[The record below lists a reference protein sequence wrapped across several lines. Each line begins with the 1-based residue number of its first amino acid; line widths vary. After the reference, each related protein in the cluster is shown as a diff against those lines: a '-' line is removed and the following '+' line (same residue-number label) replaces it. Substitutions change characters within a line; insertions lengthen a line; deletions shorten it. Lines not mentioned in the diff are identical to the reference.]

1 MNLNYSLSEDM
12 TLFFEGININNE
24 TEQTFGRYERQFL
37 NANQYGRRF
46 ALGVRAIF

>member
-1 MNLNYSLSEDM
+1 MSVNYSVAENM
-12 TLFFEGININNE
+12 TVLFEGINLNNE

-46 ALGVRAIF
+46 ALGARFNF